1 VDHKTVDQASF
12 GNTQEDQDVEQSAM
26 FEDMN
31 QTQMTFPPNN
41 LNKADKNQLKIK
53 QLAQG

>member
-12 GNTQEDQDVEQSAM
+12 GNTQDQDVEQSAM

-41 LNKADKNQLKIK
+41 NLNKADKNQLKIK
-53 QLAQG
+53 QLA